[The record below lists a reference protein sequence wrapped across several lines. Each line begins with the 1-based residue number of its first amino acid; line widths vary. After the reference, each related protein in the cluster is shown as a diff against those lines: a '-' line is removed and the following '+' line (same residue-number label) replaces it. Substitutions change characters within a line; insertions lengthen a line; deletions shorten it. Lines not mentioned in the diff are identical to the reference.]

1 MIFTRATI
9 LQALCMPVVFD
20 DSIKRSRWMLEAYPK
35 SLAGVLNIELLGGE
49 KLEKRAVYNLDG
61 I

>member
-1 MIFTRATI
+1 
-9 LQALCMPVVFD
+9 MPVVFD

-49 KLEKRAVYNLDG
+49 KLEKRAVDNLDG